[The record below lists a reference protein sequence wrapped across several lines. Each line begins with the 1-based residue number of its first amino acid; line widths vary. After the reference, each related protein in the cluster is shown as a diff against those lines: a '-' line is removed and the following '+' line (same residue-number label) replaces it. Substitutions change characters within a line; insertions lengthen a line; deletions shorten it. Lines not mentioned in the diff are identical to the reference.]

1 MSHPGTSMRQE
12 SLMCRLYTT
21 MTSENLYMCRLVM
34 VRCPMLHAMR
44 KVPEVIQLNMRVSYM
59 LNVTKYD
66 YSSSEPYGHVH
77 VFHWADGLRNKAEVE
92 VQRLSQQFLRAG

>member
-1 MSHPGTSMRQE
+1 
-12 SLMCRLYTT
+12 
-21 MTSENLYMCRLVM
+21 M

-44 KVPEVIQLNMRVSYM
+44 KVPEVKQLNMRVSYM

-77 VFHWADGLRNKAEVE
+77 VFHWADDLRNKAEVE
-92 VQRLSQQFLRAG
+92 VQRLSQQFLRAGWHLQTMRDENTDDFFYRHPVFLESCHLF

>member
-44 KVPEVIQLNMRVSYM
+44 KVPEVKQLTMRVSYM

-66 YSSSEPYGHVH
+66 YSSSEP
-77 VFHWADGLRNKAEVE
+77 L
-92 VQRLSQQFLRAG
+92 